1 MLINN
6 GFFSNEYSINNH
18 LNHEIMEGVHINNH
32 EAGIYFSRHAET
44 LANIGTRTV
53 DSPLSQNGISQ
64 LMRCSTATS

>member
-1 MLINN
+1 
-6 GFFSNEYSINNH
+6 
-18 LNHEIMEGVHINNH
+18 MEGVHINNH